1 MHVTY
6 VVLSPTF
13 GIHQGTADLANLHV
27 MPIGGG
33 SPDLQARATVLTIFG
48 APIDRYAP
56 PVTVQPLISMRGT
69 GLQRTSFDLRALW
82 QVYRTIVNSGPDVVH
97 FNGPHIWNPILLL
110 LLRRAGIATIQTIH
124 DLDPH
129 SGTSYGRLLYAWND
143 LVVHA
148 AKHILVYGRTYR
160 TRLIDRGI
168 SPDRITYMP
177 LLHLFLSYENER
189 RLELAGSAQIRA
201 AQRAGDEQRPF
212 ALFFARIEA
221 YKGVGILVEAMRRI
235 EMRRIEAT
243 AVHPSS
249 GPAARAGMQAII
261 AGKGDVRQFVTGTLP
276 SNVEVRSRQIQDD
289 EAIDLFSRCSVV
301 VLPYLDATQSALIA
315 AAYFFGKPVIVTR
328 IGALPEYV
336 VDGETGWVIEP
347 GNSQAL
353 ADCLQMAL
361 DNPERLAQMG
371 EAGRAWYHAQRR
383 VERNTLLDM
392 YQQVGTAA
400 VHQAYE
406 ARSI

>member
-1 MHVTY
+1 MRVTY

-27 MPIGGG
+27 MPMGGG

-56 PVTVQPLISMRGT
+56 PVMVQPLISMRGT
-69 GLQRTSFDLRALW
+69 GLQRTSFDLRSLW
-82 QVYRTIVNSGPDVVH
+82 KVYQAIVKSGSDVVH

-110 LLRRAGIATIQTIH
+110 LLKRAGIATVQTIH

-129 SGTSYGRLLYAWND
+129 FGASYGRLLYAWND
-143 LVVHA
+143 LVIHT
-148 AKHILVYGRTYR
+148 AKHILVYGSAFR
-160 TRLIDRGI
+160 TRLINRGI

-189 RLELAGSAQIRA
+189 RLESTGGAQIRTV
-201 AQRAGDEQRPF
+201 QQAGESQQPF

-221 YKGVGILVEAMRRI
+221 YKGVGVLVEAMRRI
-235 EMRRIEAT
+235 EET
-243 AVHPSS
+243 AVYVSS
-249 GPAARAGMQAII
+249 SPADRAGMRAII

-347 GNSQAL
+347 GNPQAL
-353 ADCLQMAL
+353 ADCLQSAL
-361 DNPERLAQMG
+361 DNPKRLREMG
-371 EAGRAWYHAQRR
+371 EAGRAWYQAQRR

-392 YQQVGTAA
+392 YQRVTTTA
-400 VHQAYE
+400 VHPAYE